1 MYNLRPNDV
10 YSEKY
15 LNKRLSLYGCRLAM
29 FGSPKRFRKES
40 KMYFLY
46 VFRGINT
53 NAWIL
58 LDVSSSYLF
67 TPL

>member
-15 LNKRLSLYGCRLAM
+15 LNKRLSLYRCRLAM

-53 NAWIL
+53 NTWIL